1 MFDVKRQASNVND
14 SELRRVTATG
24 FAEGDDENVQ
34 CAGVTRWA
42 SLLQP
47 VSLLQ
52 TEPCKVQCVRKVV
65 VHLTDGT

>member
-1 MFDVKRQASNVND
+1 MFDVKRQASNIND

-34 CAGVTRWA
+34 CAGLTRRG
-42 SLLQP
+42 SLLQS

-52 TEPCKVQCVRKVV
+52 TEPCKLQCVRKVA
-65 VHLTDGT
+65 VHLTDST